1 MQQISI
7 FFPEECSCERE
18 AKEHQGKIAKDLI
31 LQADG
36 VVNGTTKE
44 HQNEITKDLHRH
56 FIQLVIFIIL

>member
-7 FFPEECSCERE
+7 FFQRNVVVNGKQ
-18 AKEHQGKIAKDLI
+18 KEHQGKIAKDLI

-44 HQNEITKDLHRH
+44 HQNEITKDLRRH